1 MPSAPDIGPLGV
13 SLESVSGRAQG
24 LRSSSLK
31 KPVSL
36 RMRGLRILVDSDGS
50 VRSMDSLAEGRALF
64 GFEQFWVYK
73 LQAGIIVQAQK
84 QDWLIRPGP
93 RSVALSGKVFD
104 AVEVAQTLEFF
115 RGGSSG
121 YLRHLRLRNA
131 SQGPLKLR
139 VIDLSDPTAANFGE
153 TSGRWGSLGVNAFNR
168 ESHVAMDEVS
178 DPPSARVIGA
188 TPSPSRFYMTADRSR
203 AQDLQISGE
212 LPDATAGMSGQVLVL
227 SSLDFDLAPGESKEF
242 TFASIY
248 NPSKL
253 EAALSAFAQVQK
265 REKQITP
272 RGFFIACSDEAI
284 TESAAWA
291 SSAIDAGRYT
301 AYRLDKYEV
310 LRALSY
316 ADPQAA
322 QDIMTEAKSILR
334 KDGSLPHSSD
344 STRVGIL
351 ETAVFLQGTS
361 SHLILAQ
368 DKKLARSFYP
378 LTKKLAMYLLG
389 SSKDFTIQTEK
400 SLPQG
405 WRRFLGRGY
414 PTGEIPEV
422 SLAVAGALA
431 SASKVAR
438 FLSKSDDA
446 TKFAERSA
454 MITENVR
461 NRLVDD
467 RGFISLCRD
476 SSGRL
481 RNDETIDMAMAC
493 YRHPFNSSVEQAAA
507 HRLIEKDFDTAYGP
521 RCVPDSNRV
530 YFNRA
535 YGKGQLGGVWPRAA
549 LAHANLCYRVGMAGI
564 GSLALKKVAKL
575 AAVEGVR
582 LGGSP
587 GEFPQWVDVDRGE
600 AHGEDS
606 DSVAASRFVEA
617 IMQGEL
623 GLPSSADRPSLAP
636 CDSSGLTWVM
646 ASEFWAGEPSSAFI
660 GRATG
665 KAQSFFSGGRIES
678 KAGNKFASCEQIDLS
693 TKGVFGI
700 SFSGPGQVICLG
712 NSTTMGARFTV
723 TFAPRAADL
732 SKHLS
737 VPLEVYDPGKE
748 TWTKTGS
755 LRVQPTMTFEAS
767 LGPSEWKAYRVS
779 SL

>member
-1 MPSAPDIGPLGV
+1 MANAPYDRLLGV
-13 SLESVSGRAQG
+13 ALEAMPGRAQG

-31 KPVSL
+31 KSVSL

-50 VRSMDSLAEGRALF
+50 VRSMDSLAEGRSIF
-64 GFEQFWVYK
+64 GFEQLWFYK
-73 LQAGIIVQAQK
+73 LQAGIVVQAQK
-84 QDWLIRPGP
+84 QDWAIRPSP
-93 RSVALSGKVFD
+93 RSVSLSGKVFD
-104 AVEVAQTLEFF
+104 AVDVAQTLEFF

-121 YLRHLRLRNA
+121 YLRYVRLRNA
-131 SQGPLKLR
+131 SQGPLRLR
-139 VIDLSDPTAANFGE
+139 VIDLADPTAAHFGE
-153 TSGRWGSLGVNAFNR
+153 TTGRWGSLGVNAFNR
-168 ESHVAMDEVS
+168 VSHVAMDEVS
-178 DPPSARVIGA
+178 DPPSARVMG
-188 TPSPSRFYMTADRSR
+188 TSPSPSRFYMTTDRSR
-203 AQDLQISGE
+203 AQDLQAAGE

-227 SSLDFDLAPGESKEF
+227 SSLDVELAPGETKEF

-248 NPSKL
+248 NPTKL
-253 EAALSAFAQVQK
+253 EATLSAFAQVQK
-265 REKQITP
+265 RERQITP
-272 RGFFIACSDEAI
+272 RGFFIACSDEAV

-291 SSAIDAGRYT
+291 SAAVDGGRYA
-301 AYRLDKYEV
+301 AYRLDRYEA

-316 ADPQAA
+316 IDPQAA

-344 STRVGIL
+344 STRPGIL
-351 ETAVFLQGTS
+351 ETAVFLQGAS
-361 SHLILAQ
+361 SHLMLAQ
-368 DKKLARSFYP
+368 DKKMARSFYP
-378 LTKKLAMYLLG
+378 LSKKLAVYLLG
-389 SSKDFTIQTEK
+389 SSKDFTIQTDK

-422 SLAVAGALA
+422 SLAVAEALA
-431 SASKVAR
+431 SASKLAR

-446 TKFAERSA
+446 AKFAERAA

-476 SSGRL
+476 SSDRL
-481 RNDETIDMAMAC
+481 RNDETVDMAIAC
-493 YRHPFNSSVEQAAA
+493 YRHPFNSSVEKDAA
-507 HRLIEKDFDTAYGP
+507 HRLIERDFDTAYGP

-575 AAVEGVR
+575 VAVEGVR

-587 GEFPQWVDVDRGE
+587 GEFPLWVDVDRGE

-606 DSVAASRFVEA
+606 DSVAASRFVET

-623 GLPSSADRPSLAP
+623 GMPSNAERPSLAP
-636 CDSSGLTWVM
+636 SNSSGLTWVM
-646 ASEFWAGEPSSAFI
+646 ASDFWAGEPSSAFI
-660 GRATG
+660 GRGTG
-665 KAQSFFSGGRIES
+665 KVHSFFSGGRIDT
-678 KAGNKFASCEQIDLS
+678 KVGNKFANCEQIDLS
-693 TKGVFGI
+693 AKGVFGI

-712 NSTTMGARFTV
+712 NSTSLGVRFTV

-737 VPLEVYDPGKE
+737 VPLEVYEPTGE
-748 TWTKTGS
+748 TWAKTGS
-755 LRVQPTMTFEAS
+755 LRVQPSITFEAS
-767 LGPSEWKAYRVS
+767 LGPGEWKAYRVS